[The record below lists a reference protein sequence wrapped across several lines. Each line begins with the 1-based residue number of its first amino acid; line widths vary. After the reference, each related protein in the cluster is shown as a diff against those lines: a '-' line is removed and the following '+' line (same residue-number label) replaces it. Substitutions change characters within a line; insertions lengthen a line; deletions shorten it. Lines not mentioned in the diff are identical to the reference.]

1 MHDDHMSVVG
11 LTVPPMRA
19 LITARVSLDRIGRS
33 VAEQVEV
40 CRAWA
45 DREGWTVAAVIEETG
60 SASRY
65 ARSTGARTHWDEI
78 VTWVASG
85 KVDILLTWE
94 ASRATR
100 QMGQYAE
107 LAEVLAQHQV
117 LWGYSG
123 TVYDLATREGRF
135 RTGLDALLAQDE
147 SDRTSE
153 RIRRSTRARA
163 RAGLPHG
170 KIPFGYMREYDPHTR
185 QFVAQ
190 LPDPDTAPVVQ
201 EIFTRIADGDTLY
214 AVAADLTARAV
225 PMPRPARTRH
235 QAAAWIPTTLRRII
249 DNPAYAGLRVYQ
261 GEVIGDA
268 AWDPIVSRDLQQR
281 AQAAVQARPVS
292 NPAGD
297 STARWLLSGIA
308 RCRLCMGPMRALNNR
323 GTRRY
328 TCASC
333 FKVARRVEPV
343 DEHVRDRVLA
353 LLTLLASTAPAGILD
368 DPATPPA
375 VSDAQAHVDALE
387 RRLEGFIAGAV
398 EGAISPA
405 TLARIEGGLLA
416 QIRTAKT
423 QLRALQAPSRLRRY
437 DLSDPAAL
445 WEAMTIAQRRQL
457 LRDGFTVTI
466 APAPR
471 RGSHTFDPT
480 LVDVEPT
487 W

>member
-1 MHDDHMSVVG
+1 
-11 LTVPPMRA
+11 
-19 LITARVSLDRIGRS
+19 
-33 VAEQVEV
+33 
-40 CRAWA
+40 
-45 DREGWTVAAVIEETG
+45 
-60 SASRY
+60 
-65 ARSTGARTHWDEI
+65 
-78 VTWVASG
+78 
-85 KVDILLTWE
+85 
-94 ASRATR
+94 
-100 QMGQYAE
+100 
-107 LAEVLAQHQV
+107 
-117 LWGYSG
+117 
-123 TVYDLATREGRF
+123 
-135 RTGLDALLAQDE
+135 
-147 SDRTSE
+147 
-153 RIRRSTRARA
+153 
-163 RAGLPHG
+163 
-170 KIPFGYMREYDPHTR
+170 
-185 QFVAQ
+185 
-190 LPDPDTAPVVQ
+190 
-201 EIFTRIADGDTLY
+201 
-214 AVAADLTARAV
+214 
-225 PMPRPARTRH
+225 
-235 QAAAWIPTTLRRII
+235 
-249 DNPAYAGLRVYQ
+249 
-261 GEVIGDA
+261 
-268 AWDPIVSRDLQQR
+268 
-281 AQAAVQARPVS
+281 
-292 NPAGD
+292 
-297 STARWLLSGIA
+297 
-308 RCRLCMGPMRALNNR
+308 MGPMRALNNR